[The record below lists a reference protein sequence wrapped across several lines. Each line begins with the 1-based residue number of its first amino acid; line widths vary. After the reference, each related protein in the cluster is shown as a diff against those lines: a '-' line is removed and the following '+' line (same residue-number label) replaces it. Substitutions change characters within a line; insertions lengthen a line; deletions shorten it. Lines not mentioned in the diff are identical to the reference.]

1 MIIIF
6 FIVLSLALGISA
18 MLLMYRCTEA
28 APVQLSSG
36 MLVSFTTAVVH
47 VVLFCLGIYLG
58 NKLHFVDA
66 NDPTAYARQ
75 NALVL
80 LGLAVIVALKQFFPY
95 MGRRTQPAAYNL
107 NAGVF
112 QVVLFTVATGING
125 FLLGFGVG
133 FVAVLGECFHAAL
146 WPLLVLTFLFS
157 FLGIMFGR
165 QHVPLRP
172 RRWIGLSSMIIFVTA
187 LCVVLSVIF

>member
-1 MIIIF
+1 MFIVF

-28 APVQLSSG
+28 TPVQLSSG

-80 LGLAVIVALKQFFPY
+80 LGLAVIVALKQLFPY

-112 QVVLFTVATGING
+112 QVVLFTIATGING

-133 FVAVLGECFHAAL
+133 FVAFLREYLHAAL
-146 WPLLVLTFLFS
+146 WPLLVFTFLFS
-157 FLGIMFGR
+157 VLGVMFGR

-172 RRWIGLSSMIIFVTA
+172 RRWMGLSSMIIFVTA
-187 LCVVLSVIF
+187 LCVVLF

>member
-1 MIIIF
+1 MFIVF

-18 MLLMYRCTEA
+18 MLLMYRCAEA
-28 APVQLSSG
+28 TPVQLSSG

-80 LGLAVIVALKQFFPY
+80 LGLAVIVALKQLFPY
-95 MGRRTQPAAYNL
+95 MGRRTQL
-107 NAGVF
+107 
-112 QVVLFTVATGING
+112 
-125 FLLGFGVG
+125 
-133 FVAVLGECFHAAL
+133 AVLGEYLHAAL
-146 WPLLVLTFLFS
+146 WPLLVFTFLFS
-157 FLGIMFGR
+157 VLGVMFGR

-172 RRWIGLSSMIIFVTA
+172 RRWIGLSSMIIFMTA
-187 LCVVLSVIF
+187 LCVVLFI